1 MTGKFDVDRLF
12 SQFEETHKQ
21 ASVDAA
27 FGTPI
32 EAAGKTVIPIASAMY
47 GFGMGGGEGER
58 EGRSD
63 VGGGGGGGYMVRPL
77 ALAVIDEGGVHI
89 QPVVNAGRI
98 VLAGI
103 LVGAWSI
110 FWLGRVMLRLA
121 SKKT

>member
-1 MTGKFDVDRLF
+1 MTDKFDVERFF
-12 SQFEETHKQ
+12 SQFEEAHRQ

-27 FGTPI
+27 FGSPI

-58 EGRSD
+58 EGRND
-63 VGGGGGGGYMVRPL
+63 VGGGGGGGYWVRPL
-77 ALAVIDEGGVHI
+77 ALAVVDEGGVRI
-89 QPVVNAGRI
+89 EPVVNAGRI
-98 VLAGI
+98 ALAGI
-103 LVGAWSI
+103 CVGAWFV